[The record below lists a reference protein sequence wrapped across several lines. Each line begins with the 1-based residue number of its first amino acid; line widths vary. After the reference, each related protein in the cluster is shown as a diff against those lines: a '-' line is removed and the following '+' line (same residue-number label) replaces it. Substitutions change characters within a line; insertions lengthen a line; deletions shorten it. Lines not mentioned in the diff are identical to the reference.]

1 MISAF
6 ESLNQPVRKLFF
18 MKLLGICLLVLAF
31 TAIVILPEVLGH
43 APLGAGGNESFETA
57 ALVPDPTKSWAIYD
71 ELHEGGEAHYYRFS
85 ISEGQRIL
93 VSLYISPASKDIGF
107 TPVLIFM
114 GPRITNQGVIPDDVK
129 VPEGSGTMVL
139 EGKPPAQATYEPFSP
154 SSFYPLATIDLNAPS
169 SGTYYIA
176 IYEPYQGGHYGLA
189 VGYRETYTLEEWI
202 LIPIN
207 LISIHQWEGQNLS
220 SILAPMGVILVV
232 GLALILWRRRNR
244 ELPMTL
250 FNWTGALAGLLFLG
264 SGVTVLSQMIIALT
278 RASLVPEVGITLV
291 FAAIPILLGIGAL
304 RLALKQ
310 EEKIRT
316 RKRAYF
322 VILGLLALFMWA
334 GLLVGPIL
342 AIVTS
347 FLPSRTG
354 ITSKAAT
361 D

>member
-1 MISAF
+1 
-6 ESLNQPVRKLFF
+6 
-18 MKLLGICLLVLAF
+18 MKLLGIYLLVLAI

-43 APLGAGGNESFETA
+43 APLGAGGNESLATA
-57 ALVPDPTKSWAIYD
+57 ALIPDSTRSWAAYG
-71 ELHEGGEAHYYRFS
+71 ELHEGGEAQYYRFL
-85 ISEGQRIL
+85 ISEGQEIL
-93 VSLYISPASKDIGF
+93 VSLFISPASKDSGF
-107 TPVLIFM
+107 LPALVLL
-114 GPRITNQGVIPDDVK
+114 GPNVSNQGTVPDYVE
-129 VPEGSGTMVL
+129 VPEGSGAMVV
-139 EGKPPAQATYEPFSP
+139 EGKLPAEATYEPFSP
-154 SSFYPLATIDLNAPS
+154 SSFYSLATIDLNAPS
-169 SGTYYIA
+169 SGTHYVA
-176 IYEPYQGGHYGLA
+176 VYEPYRGGHYGLA
-189 VGYRETYTLEEWI
+189 VGYRETYTLQEWI

-207 LISIHQWEGQNLS
+207 LISIYQWEGQSLS

-232 GLALILWRRRNR
+232 GLALILRRRRNR

-291 FAAIPILLGIGAL
+291 FAAIPILLGISAL

-347 FLPSRTG
+347 LLPSRTG
-354 ITSKAAT
+354 ITFKAAA

>member
-1 MISAF
+1 
-6 ESLNQPVRKLFF
+6 
-18 MKLLGICLLVLAF
+18 MKLLGICLLIFAF

-43 APLGAGGNESFETA
+43 APLGAGGNESLATA
-57 ALVPDPTKSWAIYD
+57 ALIPDPTKSWAIYD

-93 VSLYISPASKDIGF
+93 VSLYISPASKDMGF
-107 TPVLIFM
+107 SPVLVFM
-114 GPRITNQGVIPDDVK
+114 GPRISNQGIIPGEVE
-129 VPEGSGTMVL
+129 VPEGSSAMVV

-154 SSFYPLATIDLNAPS
+154 SSFYSLATIDLNAPS

-207 LISIHQWEGQNLS
+207 LISVYQWEGQSLLF
-220 SILAPMGVILVV
+220 IFTPMVAILVI
-232 GLALILWRRRNR
+232 GLAILLWRRRSR
-244 ELPMTL
+244 GRPIAL

-264 SGVTVLSQMIIALT
+264 SGVTVLSQMIVALT
-278 RASLVPEVGITLV
+278 RASLVPEVGVTLV
-291 FAAIPILLGIGAL
+291 FAAIPILLGTSAL

-316 RKRAYF
+316 RKRVYF

-347 FLPSRTG
+347 LLPSRTG

-361 D
+361 E